1 MSYGKQKK
9 LFVDAIDT
17 IKNLPLIDGV
27 TIKNM
32 DRWYN
37 EDGSESNFLHFPIK
51 IVVEYEIKNIGDVY
65 LELQTNLERTQFDGL
80 EIVSI
85 DVNERYRNEG
95 YGHKLI
101 EQAKL
106 ISKKFNVRLYGDCMK
121 TSKEFYLK
129 CGFEVKG
136 LKFEMLP

>member
-1 MSYGKQKK
+1 MSYEKQKK

-37 EDGSESNFLHFPIK
+37 EDGSESNFLHFPLK

-85 DVNERYRNEG
+85 DVNFYIFRCR
-95 YGHKLI
+95 
-101 EQAKL
+101 
-106 ISKKFNVRLYGDCMK
+106 
-121 TSKEFYLK
+121 TSFI
-129 CGFEVKG
+129 
-136 LKFEMLP
+136 